1 MEHIAQA
8 LLGASMMALAITQAN
23 EYRSGASPRWQLMT
37 TPALG
42 ILAAWVAFNA
52 VLSMLP
58 VLDAMQAQ
66 QIVIRDSGR
75 VDLLMHGHKVR
86 ACRWVATDGYVQS
99 PDGKLHESAVTYPD
113 DPSPGNTRPVG
124 LQSFGWWSVQA
135 PAGVQPAG
143 VQFVVRHSCG
153 WMWETST
160 TVIGPISLTT
170 NLPAR

>member
-8 LLGASMMALAITQAN
+8 ILGASMMALAITHAN
-23 EYRSGASPRWQLMT
+23 EYRSGCSPRWQLMT

-42 ILAAWVAFNA
+42 ILAVWVAANA
-52 VLSMLP
+52 LLSMLP
-58 VLDAMQAQ
+58 VLSDLQAQ
-66 QIVIRDSGR
+66 QIIVRDGGR
-75 VDLLMHGHKVR
+75 VDTLMYGHKTR
-86 ACRWVATDGYVQS
+86 ACRWLGTDGYVQA
-99 PDGKLHESAVTYPD
+99 PDGTLHEAAVTYPD

-124 LQSFGWWSVQA
+124 LQSFGWWSVQS

-160 TVIGPISLTT
+160 TVIGPISLRAT
-170 NLPAR
+170 LPAP